1 MAHTHSHSPSSWSVD
16 VKQAQLARDDVV
28 GGRTKPFGED
38 IRQLVGGPNVWSRD
52 ESREHPF
59 TYRMTVDL
67 DVLRA
72 LMEGRVVG
80 NKDGGL
86 IVTVHR
92 HSLLYGKTKL
102 VK

>member
-38 IRQLVGGPNVWSRD
+38 IRQLVGGANVWSRD
-52 ESREHPF
+52 ESREHPVA
-59 TYRMTVDL
+59 YRMTVDL

-72 LMEGRVVG
+72 LVEGRVVG
-80 NKDGGL
+80 DKDGGL